1 MLVKL
6 KSRHIGQSW
15 HPRAKSNSWRRSNV
29 VALANTALHCYHAP
43 SRMPTGHDHCRP
55 AKRPLEAEPESCQNG
70 VSLGPKRPKP
80 RAPSLTITTSGD
92 VTVQASHVPSADSLF
107 DSDDALDDASTEGD
121 SLFDSPINDDS
132 MAPPTAR
139 AKPPSTPN
147 HYNIVP
153 AACRTAPP
161 ISGLFFDPYIQLP
174 TELADQVLHQC
185 KTTYFQNPSTNQIML
200 FGRATDPSSPDAS
213 TKPSN
218 LGMPPFLHSLLLH
231 LEELLRPSL
240 PSDIHKLLFPPSS
253 EPSRAR
259 QAIINLYRPGE
270 GITPH
275 VDLLGRFGDGI
286 IGVSL
291 GSGCVMDFRRAS
303 TSEEK
308 GGYGAGQDIDPWDDG
323 FTDEDGKRKRWGLYL
338 PARSVLVMSG
348 DARYRWTHGIE
359 KKEED
364 FVERESGEG
373 LDEIPRRVA
382 GRISRGERLS
392 ITFRWLLP
400 GAEIVG
406 GSDAP

>member
-1 MLVKL
+1 
-6 KSRHIGQSW
+6 
-15 HPRAKSNSWRRSNV
+15 
-29 VALANTALHCYHAP
+29 
-43 SRMPTGHDHCRP
+43 MPTSHDHCRP

-92 VTVQASHVPSADSLF
+92 ATVQASHVPSADSLF

-139 AKPPSTPN
+139 ATSN
-147 HYNIVP
+147 HCDIVP

-308 GGYGAGQDIDPWDDG
+308 GGYGAGQDIDTWDDG
-323 FTDEDGKRKRWGLYL
+323 FIDEDGKRKRWGLYL

-406 GSDAP
+406 GSDAS